1 MNQTVA
7 AAMTRP
13 ATRTGMVPMRF
24 LSWVCFESPALGV
37 DVADADGVRE
47 GKDVKEGVI
56 VALDDAEEELVE
68 GVGVVEAELSTL
80 VFVWILKDPPPP
92 VNPALEAAL

>member
-13 ATRTGMVPMRF
+13 ATRTGMVPIRR
-24 LSWVCFESPALGV
+24 LSGTCLESPALGV
-37 DVADADGVRE
+37 DVADADGVRD
-47 GKDVKEGVI
+47 GNDIAAAVV
-56 VALDDAEEELVE
+56 VALEEVKLVE
-68 GVGVVEAELSTL
+68 GVAVVEAELPTF

-92 VNPALEAAL
+92 VAPALETEL